1 MTAGCSPSHDRLPS
15 PTPDLEALVHAELA
29 QPATRPGLDLAA
41 EIRARY
47 GASLDA
53 LLFYGSCLR
62 KGSTEGLLDF
72 YAIVDDYE
80 RCYSSRW
87 LALANAALPPNVFYL
102 EKASQRAKLA
112 VLSRRDFARAAGD
125 GAIRPLV
132 WARFSQPFAIL
143 HARNDEARERVESV
157 AATAI
162 RTAVSRGLGLLP
174 AAAGRAR
181 FTLEE
186 LWTALFRETYGSE
199 LRTESDDTVRGLYR
213 SAPERYDR
221 VAATVL
227 EELETSGR
235 VQLEHEGSGFV
246 VSHAPALLS
255 RPRRGRRIL
264 AKAIG
269 VLQLVKSAVTFGDWM
284 PYALWKLER
293 HTGTRL
299 EPTERQR
306 RHPFLFAWPLFFRVL
321 AKRELR

>member
-1 MTAGCSPSHDRLPS
+1 MVAPYDEVRS
-15 PTPDLEALVHAELA
+15 PTPGLEALVHAELA
-29 QPATRPGLDLAA
+29 DPVSGPCPELEA

-47 GASLDA
+47 GASLEA

-62 KGSTEGLLDF
+62 KGSPEGVLDF
-72 YAIVDDYE
+72 YAIVSDYGSS
-80 RCYSSRW
+80 YSSRL

-102 EKASQRAKLA
+102 EKASQRAKVA
-112 VLSRRDFARAAGD
+112 VLSSRDFARAAGD
-125 GAIRPLV
+125 GAIRPAV

-143 HARNDEARERVESV
+143 HARDDEARERVEHV

-174 AAAGRAR
+174 ASADNAR
-181 FTLEE
+181 FTLQE
-186 LWTALFRETYGSE
+186 LWTGLFRETYNSE
-199 LRTESDDTVRGLYR
+199 LRTESDDSVRALYEN
-213 SAPERYDR
+213 APERYDR
-221 VAATVL
+221 LAAIVL
-227 EELETSGR
+227 EELATSDRAQVECYGDA
-235 VQLEHEGSGFV
+235 FV
-246 VSHAPALLS
+246 VRCAPALLS
-255 RPRRGRRIL
+255 RPRRGRRVM

-269 VLQLVKSAVTFGDWM
+269 VLQLLKSALTFGDWM

-299 EPTERQR
+299 EPSERQR